1 MRAARGVD
9 AARAGRKRRRLCRA
23 ALVALGI
30 ALWPL
35 DTFAHDPSAWG
46 GLFRTRDGGAT
57 WSAANAGSFVS
68 GAIALAVSPVDP
80 NHLLLATDSGVSRSR
95 NSGRDWELEAP
106 DVLVG
111 PAFAAAHDAD
121 GQRALVSVAL
131 AIFGNDG
138 DGWRAIRAPADA
150 APARALV
157 AGPAPGRVYLAGWSG
172 LYRSDD
178 WGASWQ
184 SVSDGLPEE
193 PVDAL
198 VVAPAPAEAVFA
210 IAGGHVWASFDRAG
224 HWQPR
229 GVGLPSDPIESLTL
243 EYSDPTR
250 VWAVA
255 AGQLFHSADRGERWR
270 PVGRPLPE
278 RNTAVRGLIVSG
290 STIVAATDRGVY
302 RSPDGGER
310 WESPDQNLPAHLE
323 AGFLMRDPTD
333 PSTIYAGFA
342 LTAPDALRRQAAE
355 GRSALMRLSMSN
367 LAGGVAFLALLMLGA
382 LVVLRRLARS
392 SYRATQAEPPAPAA
406 GRPSK
411 SSEVAR

>member
-1 MRAARGVD
+1 
-9 AARAGRKRRRLCRA
+9 
-23 ALVALGI
+23 
-30 ALWPL
+30 
-35 DTFAHDPSAWG
+35 
-46 GLFRTRDGGAT
+46 
-57 WSAANAGSFVS
+57 
-68 GAIALAVSPVDP
+68 
-80 NHLLLATDSGVSRSR
+80 
-95 NSGRDWELEAP
+95 
-106 DVLVG
+106 
-111 PAFAAAHDAD
+111 
-121 GQRALVSVAL
+121 
-131 AIFGNDG
+131 
-138 DGWRAIRAPADA
+138 
-150 APARALV
+150 
-157 AGPAPGRVYLAGWSG
+157 
-172 LYRSDD
+172 
-178 WGASWQ
+178 
-184 SVSDGLPEE
+184 VSDGLPEE

-229 GVGLPSDPIESLTL
+229 NVGLPSDPIESLTL

-278 RNTAVRGLIVSG
+278 RNTTVRGLIVSG

-310 WESPDQNLPAHLE
+310 WESPDENLPAHLE
-323 AGFLMRDPTD
+323 AGFLMRDPTS

-367 LAGGVAFLALLMLGA
+367 LAGGAAFLALLMLGA
-382 LVVLRRLARS
+382 IVVLRRLARS
-392 SYRATQAEPPAPAA
+392 SYRAAQAEPPAPAA